1 MATSWLFWAVSIVA
15 ALLFLGVNRVYVL
28 LFTPAL
34 LGICYI
40 FDQFVAVRDYVLH
53 GLHFILTL
61 TQFSR
66 KSTAKKTPKGVHV
79 FIDNSNIFIGAQNF
93 DGYDNQIRLN
103 YTGLAKLLE
112 KDRNVVTRLLAG
124 STPPSSEKAWDFAR
138 QVPLPPPP
146 KPLLSQTP
154 THQGGLQCRF
164 TEKSEGNQQRTGGGR
179 QDACQD
185 TDGVVSLQ

>member
-93 DGYDNQIRLN
+93 
-103 YTGLAKLLE
+103 E
-112 KDRNVVTRLLAG
+112 
-124 STPPSSEKAWDFAR
+124 
-138 QVPLPPPP
+138 
-146 KPLLSQTP
+146 
-154 THQGGLQCRF
+154 
-164 TEKSEGNQQRTGGGR
+164 RT
-179 QDACQD
+179 A
-185 TDGVVSLQ
+185 LK